1 MSGRES
7 SEHQQRRRDSQR
19 LIASL
24 RQGRISRRD
33 FVVRAAT
40 LGFSGAAINV
50 FLIACSVGNT
60 TPTTTSAPST
70 APSAAPTSPLVPTN
84 GVPVVNASPT
94 VAAAASATA
103 TRPVG
108 TTSVATATRAGSLGA
123 STPTPDTAAVATS
136 QGTLLGGRAQTD
148 ATLADTQELRYPLT
162 ELVHADP
169 GQATS
174 IFEVQFILNCWDG
187 LLAANQ
193 QGAPTSAHAT
203 SYAIS
208 ADGLTYTFT
217 LRSGLKFSDGTPL
230 TARDYEWTWKRNLSP
245 DTASEYAPT
254 FYPIKGAQEYNS
266 GKVADPNGVGVKATS
281 DTTLVVTLAAP
292 APYFLTLVTTWT
304 YVPLQRA
311 TIEKN
316 GANWVEAR
324 NMVTAGTYKLQ
335 EWAHDQR
342 MVLVADSNYYGDKP
356 TLQKITFVLY
366 RDIATAAL
374 PAYEKGDLDVVNG
387 LSADTFRRAK
397 NDAALNT
404 ELNLVP
410 SSGTGFIVFDTTNAA
425 SPVGKKEFRQAVH
438 YALNRENL
446 CTNVLGGQY
455 LPKVTLV
462 PDGIL
467 GYQAQSPL
475 VVAAPGDK
483 AKARQLLQTAG
494 YAGEEI
500 VYTHSDAASAKA
512 IAQTIQSDLRDV
524 GVMVRLDQL
533 DRKAYAAWR
542 EARGTQPFGMYFGA
556 WFSDYEDPNDWYNS
570 FFGNPDQE
578 YWKTHYSQSA
588 SGKAFVALINT
599 ANATQDRAQR
609 RAGFEQAERQ
619 LLADL
624 PLVPVYSTADAVLVK
639 PYVKGLVH
647 TRLGQ
652 DRFGAVTIIKH

>member
-1 MSGRES
+1 MSDQES
-7 SEHQQRRRDSQR
+7 IEHQQRRLNSQR
-19 LIASL
+19 LIAGL
-24 RQGRISRRD
+24 RQGHISRRD

-50 FLIACSVGNT
+50 FLIACSVGDT
-60 TPTTTSAPST
+60 TPTTSTAPFTAPST
-70 APSAAPTSPLVPTN
+70 APTVPLVPTS
-84 GVPVVNASPT
+84 GVPVVNSSPT
-94 VAAAASATA
+94 AAVAVSATA
-103 TRPVG
+103 TRPAG
-108 TTSVATATRAGSLGA
+108 TPSAATATRAGSPVAG
-123 STPTPDTAAVATS
+123 TPTPDTVAVATP
-136 QGTLLGGRAQTD
+136 QGTLLGGAVPTG
-148 ATLADTQELRYPLT
+148 ATLADAQELRYPLT

-208 ADGLTYTFT
+208 PDGLTYTFT
-217 LRSGLKFSDGTPL
+217 LRPGLQFSDGTPL
-230 TARDYEWTWKRNLSP
+230 TAKDYEWTWKRNLSP

-266 GKVADPNGVGVKATS
+266 GKVADPNSVGVKATS

-316 GANWVEAR
+316 GATWVEAG
-324 NMVTAGTYKLQ
+324 NMVTAGAYKLQ
-335 EWAHDQR
+335 EWTHGQR

-356 TLQKITFVLY
+356 TLQKITLMLY
-366 RDIATAAL
+366 QDLATAAL

-387 LSADTFRRAK
+387 LSADNFRRAK
-397 NDAALNT
+397 GDATLSK
-404 ELNLVP
+404 ELTLVP

-425 SPVGKKEFRQAVH
+425 SPVGKKEFRQAVY

-446 CTNVLGGQY
+446 CTTVLGGQY
-455 LPKVTLV
+455 LPQTTLV

-467 GYQAQSPL
+467 GHQAQAPL
-475 VVAAPGDK
+475 AVAAGGDK

-500 VYTHSDAASAKA
+500 VYTHSDAAIAKA
-512 IAQTIQSDLRDV
+512 IAQAIQADLKDV
-524 GVMVRLDQL
+524 GVTVRLEQL
-533 DRKAYAAWR
+533 ERKAYAAWR
-542 EARGTQPFGMYFGA
+542 EARGTQAFGMYFGA
-556 WFSDYEDPNDWYNS
+556 WFSDYEDPNDWYNV
-570 FFGNPDQE
+570 FFGNPTQE
-578 YWKTHYSQSA
+578 YWKTHYPQSA
-588 SGKAFVALINT
+588 SGKTFVALIAT

-609 RAGFEQAERQ
+609 RAGFEQAEQQ

-624 PLVPVYSTADAVLVK
+624 PLVPVYGTADAVLVK

-652 DRFGAVTIIKH
+652 DRFGVVRIIKH

>member
-1 MSGRES
+1 MSGQES
-7 SEHQQRRRDSQR
+7 IEHQQRRLASQR
-19 LIASL
+19 LIANL

-60 TPTTTSAPST
+60 APTTSS
-70 APSAAPTSPLVPTN
+70 APSAAPTAPIVPTS
-84 GVPVVNASPT
+84 GVPVVSASPT
-94 VAAAASATA
+94 AAVAASATA
-103 TRPVG
+103 TRPAG
-108 TTSVATATRAGSLGA
+108 TTSAATATRAGSPVAG
-123 STPTPDTAAVATS
+123 TPTPDTTAVATS
-136 QGTLLGGRAQTD
+136 QGTLLGGVVPTG

-162 ELVHADP
+162 ELIHADP

-174 IFEVQFILNCWDG
+174 IFEVQFIFNCWDG
-187 LLAANQ
+187 LLTANQ
-193 QGAPTSAHAT
+193 QGEPNPAHAT
-203 SYAIS
+203 KYAIS
-208 ADGLTYTFT
+208 PDGLTYTFT

-230 TARDYEWTWKRNLSP
+230 TANDYEWTWKRNLSS

-254 FYPIKGAQEYNS
+254 FYAIKGAQDYNS
-266 GKVADPNGVGVKATS
+266 GKVADPNSVGVKATS
-281 DTTLVVTLAAP
+281 DTTLAVTLAAP

-316 GANWVEAR
+316 GANWVEAG
-324 NMVTAGTYKLQ
+324 NMVTAGAYKLQ
-335 EWAHDQR
+335 EWAHNQR
-342 MVLVADSNYYGDKP
+342 MALVADNNYYGDKP
-356 TLQKITFVLY
+356 TLQKITHVLY
-366 RDIATAAL
+366 QDIATAAL
-374 PAYEKGDLDVVNG
+374 PAYEKGELDVVNS
-387 LSADTFRRAK
+387 LSADNFRRAK
-397 NDAALNT
+397 GDATLNK

-425 SPVGKKEFRQAVH
+425 SPVGKKEFRQAVY

-446 CTNVLGGQY
+446 CTNILGGQY
-455 LPKVTLV
+455 LPKATLV

-467 GYQAQSPL
+467 GYQAQPPL
-475 VVAAPGDK
+475 AVTATGDK

-512 IAQTIQSDLRDV
+512 IAQAIQSDLKDV
-524 GVMVRLDQL
+524 GVTVRLEQL
-533 DRKAYAAWR
+533 ERKAYAAWR
-542 EARGTQPFGMYFGA
+542 EARGTQAFGMYFGA
-556 WFSDYEDPNDWYNS
+556 WFSDYEDPNDWYNV
-570 FFGNPDQE
+570 FFGDPTQE
-578 YWKTHYSQSA
+578 YWKTHYPQSA
-588 SGKAFVALINT
+588 SGKSFVALIDT

-609 RAGFEQAERQ
+609 RAGFEQTEQQ
-619 LLADL
+619 LLTDL
-624 PLVPVYSTADAVLVK
+624 PLMPVYGTADAVLVK

-652 DRFGAVTIIKH
+652 DRFSAVTIIKH